1 MEAVSKVGEWI
12 VSAKRH
18 STTVSP
24 DRRTVYSFD
33 LEGRPVS
40 WYERGRVFKRSLAS
54 DVFGRE
60 RTGGKKR
67 FWQVSSGEAASLFG
81 QIRGR
86 LAGLDADTL
95 DSPLRER
102 LERILEWTPE
112 RLLAERKRFDAAYRP
127 VAILPPDQYLAVVL
141 QATFGCSWNRCT
153 FCSFFQDR
161 PFAVRP
167 ASEFREHCDRVREL
181 LGRGALLRRHIFLAD
196 GNALILANDRL
207 RPLLEIARDCFPERS
222 LNGFVDVYTGERK
235 DAGEWAELERLGLRR
250 VYVGL
255 ETGHD
260 ELLRWLNKPG
270 GPEEGAAFVATLK
283 TAGLN
288 VSVILMV
295 GVGGRRFAE
304 RHTQDSLALMARL
317 PLGEGD
323 IVYLSP
329 FHDEAGSEY
338 GRRAAA
344 EGMLPL
350 DEGERSAQYA
360 ELRDGIRAALPGAI
374 VTRYD
379 LREFVY

>member
-1 MEAVSKVGEWI
+1 MDAVRYVGDWI
-12 VSAKRH
+12 LSTKRH

-24 DRRTVYSFD
+24 DRQTVYSFD
-33 LEGRPVS
+33 LEGRPIS
-40 WYERGRVFKRSLAS
+40 WYERGRVYKRSLAS
-54 DVFGRE
+54 DLFGRE
-60 RTGGKKR
+60 REGGEKQ
-67 FWQVSSGEAASLFG
+67 FWQVSVGEAALLFG
-81 QIRGR
+81 QILAR
-86 LAGLDADTL
+86 LSELDLGALESPAGD
-95 DSPLRER
+95 R
-102 LERILEWTPE
+102 LERILGWTPA
-112 RLLAERKRFDAAYRP
+112 RLLAERERFDAAYRP

-153 FCSFFQDR
+153 FCSFYQDR
-161 PFAVRP
+161 PFSVRA

-181 LGRGALLRRHIFLAD
+181 LGRGEALRQRIFLAD

-207 RPLLEIARDCFPERS
+207 RPLFEIAAECFPGRS
-222 LNGFVDVYTGERK
+222 VNGFVDVFSGERK
-235 DAGEWAELERLGLRR
+235 AVEEWAELARLGLRR

-260 ELLRWLNKPG
+260 ELLRRLNKPG
-270 GPEEGAAFVATLK
+270 GAEEGAAFIGALK
-283 TAGLN
+283 SAGLQ

-295 GVGGRRFAE
+295 GVGGRRFA
-304 RHTQDSLALMARL
+304 RAHSDNSLALVSRL

-329 FHDEAGSEY
+329 FQEEAGSEY
-338 GRRAAA
+338 AHRAVA
-344 EGMLPL
+344 EGLRPL
-350 DEGERSAQYA
+350 DDSEQRAQYA